1 MLSASG
7 FRVGCLASFML
18 LAAGCGGGDGAPPA
32 SVDDFYRRV
41 NALAC
46 NRSVAC
52 AYMPDVA
59 TCLSTLQDRPDLAT
73 LQAGVDSGKVIY
85 DAAKAGACLDYL
97 KRVWSTCNLSPFVP
111 NAVADED
118 EEACAEFVVGTVAA
132 GGGCFL
138 AEECASRNC
147 QQADPACFRLRQCCP
162 GTCVAPPEPTPVGGD
177 CSAAQNCVAG
187 SYCVIPPG
195 ATTHTCEVPSTTRG
209 TPCTETL
216 QCASPLYCDLDLT
229 TGTAVTGTCELYGTT
244 GARCNPDVFSC
255 EDARDY
261 CDPATLTCTRRLGV
275 GATCDPEQQN
285 CLFLAWCVGTTCVAR
300 SAVGG
305 ACTPTDPPA
314 CLVGLECATQTN
326 TCAFFAADDGP
337 CL

>member
-1 MLSASG
+1 
-7 FRVGCLASFML
+7 
-18 LAAGCGGGDGAPPA
+18 
-32 SVDDFYRRV
+32 
-41 NALAC
+41 
-46 NRSVAC
+46 
-52 AYMPDVA
+52 MPDVA

-85 DAAKAGACLDYL
+85 DAAKAGGCLDYL

-132 GGGCFL
+132 GSGCFL

-244 GARCNPDVFSC
+244 GHDAIPTSSAARTPGTIAIQRRSR
-255 EDARDY
+255 ARAGSGSAR
-261 CDPATLTCTRRLGV
+261 PAIPNSRTASSSLGAWARPASRGRPWAARAPRPTLPLASSGWSAPRRP
-275 GATCDPEQQN
+275 TP
-285 CLFLAWCVGTTCVAR
+285 AR
-300 SAVGG
+300 SSP
-305 ACTPTDPPA
+305 PTTAPA
-314 CLVGLECATQTN
+314 SERH
-326 TCAFFAADDGP
+326 P
-337 CL
+337 